1 MLRNTA
7 CKALAISVFAATIS
21 ASALV
26 PIQAGHPRR
35 KEDPISLSTE
45 PWQRLAPGCL
55 THCLDHIAPGFP
67 LSRGLD
73 RHEPGHGP
81 TVTGKHNFVAS
92 LGAAHKLGKLCF
104 GIGY

>member
-7 CKALAISVFAATIS
+7 FKAVFAATIS
-21 ASALV
+21 ASAALRAEKK
-26 PIQAGHPRR
+26 I
-35 KEDPISLSTE
+35 ISLSAE

-55 THCLDHIAPGFP
+55 AHCLDHSTPGFP

-73 RHEPGHGP
+73 RHEPGHGL

-92 LGAAHKLGKLCF
+92 LGAAHKRGQLCF